1 MPRTVRRFASVSM
14 VALLAITASCKS
26 QNRPLPA
33 TSTVVQPAP
42 DTIQAA
48 NDRYVEQVLATIRGQ
63 ENRRADSVF
72 RNVTWLNDVSART
85 FLGIMNGGYS
95 RGLGVTC
102 AHCHNTSA
110 FDSDEKRPKRA
121 AREMQRMHRGINGQ
135 LREMKNLSDRPNK
148 NISCATCHRGKISPL
163 AP

>member
-1 MPRTVRRFASVSM
+1 LPRVVHLYALGALFA
-14 VALLAITASCKS
+14 VAALIVSCKRVNVAS
-26 QNRPLPA
+26 PVPTTIARI
-33 TSTVVQPAP
+33 AP

-48 NDRYVEQVLATIRGQ
+48 NDRFVAQVLATLRGQ

-72 RNVTWLNDVSART
+72 RNVTWLNEVSVRT
-85 FLGIMNGGYS
+85 FLDIMNAGYS

-102 AHCHNTSA
+102 AHCHNTAA

-121 AREMQRMHRGINGQ
+121 AREMQRMHRGINQQ
-135 LREMKNLSDRPNK
+135 LREMKNLGARPSK
-148 NISCATCHRGKISPL
+148 NINCATCHRGKVSPL